1 MKMQKTESAKP
12 ARKGRGPSSAKTAAT
27 RETLTT
33 AGLAAFLENGFSA
46 TRMSDV
52 AERAGVAKGTAYLHF
67 EDKAALFAE
76 VLRVF
81 VRDTVGGR
89 AIGRPRP
96 GEATH
101 AFLRRTLLP
110 VVRDVQANDRFR
122 VLYLVIA
129 EGPRFPELAEIYRAV
144 AIDPVLRLVRVYAK
158 RAEQRGEIR
167 PDTISRLPVLLVAP
181 VILGAVWN
189 NLFGRDDP
197 LDVAAMLESYLLLVF
212 GAPH

>member
-1 MKMQKTESAKP
+1 MQKTVLAKP
-12 ARKGRGPSSAKTAAT
+12 ARRGRGPSSAKTAAT
-27 RETLTT
+27 REALTA
-33 AGLAAFLENGFSA
+33 AGLAAFLENGFSG

-67 EDKAALFAE
+67 EDKAALFTE

-81 VRDTVGGR
+81 VRDAAGGR
-89 AIGRPRP
+89 AIGRPHP
-96 GEATH
+96 GETTH

-144 AIDPVLRLVRVYAK
+144 AIDPVLRLVRIYAK
-158 RAEQRGEIR
+158 RAERRGELC
-167 PDTISRLPVLLVAP
+167 PDTISRLPVLLIAP

-212 GAPH
+212 GAPD